1 MRHHIRV
8 ATDARRRH
16 QTVHIPGVS
25 DSVDLIGASGD
36 KLVIVG
42 QMGCSGGKPLLIYDP
57 AANTSTVL
65 LGPPISH
72 GGGVERVIL
81 YPKS

>member
-42 QMGCSGGKPLLIYDP
+42 QMGCSGG
-57 AANTSTVL
+57 
-65 LGPPISH
+65 
-72 GGGVERVIL
+72 VERVIL